1 MKSQLAHP
9 HTTNNF
15 HKKETFG
22 SLFCFVH
29 KKLSILIRVIF
40 LKSILK
46 KALIIFL
53 SGAIFFGAAYA
64 YLQHSFNE
72 TAKRAEQKDY
82 TVPYE
87 RLPENCGIAFVFP
100 EGSALLAYLDFEE
113 SSIKLLDLPD
123 FQVQTEYFGY
133 TADYTVQV
141 SYELIGG
148 IIDRIGGIS
157 IEYGGETLRY
167 TGVQVVDLIADGSV
181 KDLKKQIILQIFN
194 GISKNN
200 FSKDDFVYIIENSK
214 SNLSIIDCIYWLDYI
229 GDMCN
234 RISFVN

>member
-1 MKSQLAHP
+1 M
-9 HTTNNF
+9 
-15 HKKETFG
+15 
-22 SLFCFVH
+22 
-29 KKLSILIRVIF
+29 IF
-40 LKSILK
+40 LKSVFK
-46 KALIIFL
+46 KALIVFL

-64 YLQHSFNE
+64 YLQYNFNKAA
-72 TAKRAEQKDY
+72 AKAEQKDF

-87 RLPENCGIAFVFP
+87 RLPENCGIAFVLP
-100 EGSALLAYLDFEE
+100 TGSALLAYLDFED
-113 SSIKLLDLPD
+113 SSIKLLDLAE

-157 IEYGGETLRY
+157 IGHGGEALRY
-167 TGVQVVDLIADGSV
+167 TGVQVVDLIADGSAQ
-181 KDLKKQIILQIFN
+181 DIKKQIILQIFN

-229 GDMCN
+229 EDMCN